1 MTRRIALALANGSH
15 RFSRIALPF
24 LLGTICFAFL
34 FAAGAQAQLK
44 PLATITLDCR
54 AFAISSDGLTAC
66 VVFHQLG
73 FKKYTIERDNIWTVT
88 DDNKKRREIVDG
100 VRLVQTDIPF
110 SFAIRR
116 IAFSP
121 SGQLMT
127 LQMTIAETNGPGDS
141 MQESKL
147 VDLMNIQG
155 KEVPVAGTK
164 TSVIEN
170 AIQANWLSDDKT
182 VVYLLPSDESDLLY
196 QIGLTHPAQGKGSVI
211 FNGHLFTA
219 VEWDPSRNS
228 AIAIERDKDFD
239 APIKLVRL
247 DLIHQTDT
255 PLVDL
260 TAYLGKLTLSPSGDK
275 VAYFVDGD
283 TLEVRDLSHPQTPVT
298 VRCAY
303 GTFAWGP
310 DENRILLK
318 RGPEKQSS
326 DLVWVSIPNGDLTP
340 ILHDLIFGSFALS
353 PDGHLIAVTE
363 PGSNHVEV
371 YPLK

>member
-1 MTRRIALALANGSH
+1 MTHRIPRLNTFQ
-15 RFSRIALPF
+15 RFSRIALF
-24 LLGTICFAFL
+24 SFFSAICFASQ
-34 FAAGAQAQLK
+34 FAGRAHAQQK

-73 FKKYTIERDNIWTVT
+73 FKKNTIERDNVWTVT
-88 DDNKKRREIVDG
+88 ADNKKHREIVDG
-100 VRLVQTDIPF
+100 VKLVQTDIPF
-110 SFAIRR
+110 SFKILQ

-121 SGQLMT
+121 SGKLLT
-127 LQMTIAETNGPGDS
+127 LQMNIAEMPGGNDS
-141 MQESKL
+141 IQESKL
-147 VDLMNIQG
+147 VDLMDVNG
-155 KEVPVAGTK
+155 KEIPVAGTK

-170 AIQANWLSDDKT
+170 AVQASWLADDKT
-182 VVYLLPSDESDLLY
+182 VVYLLPSDESDLLF
-196 QIGLTHPAQGKGSVI
+196 QIGLTHPEQGKGSVI
-211 FNGHLFTA
+211 FNGRLFTA
-219 VEWDPSRNS
+219 VDWDAARNS

-260 TAYLGKLTLSPSGDK
+260 TAYLGKLTLSPSGNK

-283 TLEVRDLSHPQTPVT
+283 TLEVRDLSHPQTPIT
-298 VRCAY
+298 VHCAY
-303 GTFAWGP
+303 GTFAWGS

-340 ILHDLIFGSFALS
+340 ILHDLIFGSFAIS
-353 PDGHLIAVTE
+353 PDGHLIAVAE
-363 PGSNHVEV
+363 PGSDHVEV